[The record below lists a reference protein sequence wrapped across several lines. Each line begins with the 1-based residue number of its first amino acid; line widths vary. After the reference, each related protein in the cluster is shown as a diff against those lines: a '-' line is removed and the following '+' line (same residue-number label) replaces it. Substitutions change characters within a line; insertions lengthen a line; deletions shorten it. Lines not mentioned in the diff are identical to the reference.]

1 MQSIPASI
9 SRWALWQD
17 NAKQPTLTTH
27 LSGGKAAGIDNQDL
41 ARGIAP
47 AWRRRLDLFGRAS
60 AEVLARIFDGSS
72 PDDIRN
78 CRVIFSS
85 RHGNIERTLKL
96 LGQIARAEIP
106 SPADFSM
113 SVHNALVGVASI
125 NWGITQSH
133 SAISAGNDSF
143 IAALTEALTQLADDP
158 RHPVAIVYIDLPLP
172 DVYARNDPEGMK
184 GTAFALRLD
193 APKTPKAPQT
203 PDTQPEDTTP
213 ITLEFQPVSVPP
225 EQAPAR
231 NATFPCA
238 HACQMAD
245 FLAKL
250 QNSAANGEDVTCL
263 LAGHS
268 FAWNLVHHG

>member
-17 NAKQPTLTTH
+17 HATHPTLRTH

-41 ARGIAP
+41 ARSIAP

-60 AEVLARIFDGSS
+60 AEVLGQVLDGVS
-72 PDDIRN
+72 PEDICR

-96 LGQIARAEIP
+96 LGQIAREEIP

-125 NWGITQSH
+125 NWGITQAH

-143 IAALTEALTQLADDP
+143 IAALTEALCQLADDP
-158 RHPVAIVYIDLPLP
+158 HSPVVIIYIDLPLP
-172 DVYARNDPEGMK
+172 EVYAQNDPKGMK
-184 GTAFALRLD
+184 GTAFALYLE
-193 APKTPKAPQT
+193 APEAPNRT
-203 PDTQPEDTTP
+203 LNSSPP
-213 ITLEFQPVSVPP
+213 IKLEFEPVSVPAKT
-225 EQAPAR
+225 APNH

-245 FLAKL
+245 FLTDL
-250 QNSAANGEDVTCL
+250 QTGRLNGQEATSL
-263 LAGHS
+263 LTGHS
-268 FAWNLVHHG
+268 FAWNMVHHG

>member
-17 NAKQPTLTTH
+17 HATQPTLTTH

-60 AEVLARIFDGSS
+60 AEVLGQVLDGFPS
-72 PDDIRN
+72 DDIRN

-96 LGQIARAEIP
+96 LGQIAREEIP

-113 SVHNALVGVASI
+113 SVHNALVGIASI

-133 SAISAGNDSF
+133 NAISAGNDSF
-143 IAALTEALTQLADDP
+143 IAALTEGLTQLADAP
-158 RHPVAIVYIDLPLP
+158 QSPVVLVYIDLPLP
-172 DVYARNDPEGMK
+172 DVYAHNDPKGMK
-184 GTAFALRLD
+184 GTAFALRLE
-193 APKTPKAPQT
+193 APQT
-203 PDTQPEDTTP
+203 PTTP
-213 ITLEFQPVSVPP
+213 SDDGMPPVTLEFEPISVPP
-225 EQAPAR
+225 EKAPDR

-245 FLAKL
+245 FLAPL
-250 QNSAANGEDVTCL
+250 QTSAANRQGATCL
-263 LAGHS
+263 LTGHS
-268 FAWNLVHHG
+268 FAWNMVHHG